1 MSCPLIKKCADPW
14 RCVAGVYGLRGLD
27 CADGRRFFASWTTS
41 TFLSRLCIDG
51 TTRKMYVNCSPTE
64 LSCSTIAS
72 SDVAED
78 NIKPLSLT
86 PLMARDFVDTIPQV
100 SRYFDDAK
108 VEETGLG
115 RMRPSPESRLEYPDD
130 DYFAMTWSL
139 TQAN

>member
-1 MSCPLIKKCADPW
+1 
-14 RCVAGVYGLRGLD
+14 
-27 CADGRRFFASWTTS
+27 
-41 TFLSRLCIDG
+41 
-51 TTRKMYVNCSPTE
+51 MYVNCSPTE